1 MSAIPMQIK
10 YERFTKIN
18 NADDPNVEYNEGHYY
33 IATVSIDGKLAIVR
47 ISQSPDSKWYITLSK
62 IGTDY
67 IAETYNSY
75 TSEFDAMVNLKEE
88 IEQLVIETET
98 L

>member
-1 MSAIPMQIK
+1 MEIK
-10 YERFTKIN
+10 CEQFTKIN
-18 NADDPNVEYNEGHYY
+18 NADDSNVEYNEGHYFM
-33 IATVSIDGKLAIVR
+33 ATASIDGKLAIVR
-47 ISQSPDSKWYITLSK
+47 INQHPDSKWYITLSK

-67 IAETYNSY
+67 TAETYNSY
-75 TSEFDAMVNLKEE
+75 ASEFDALVNLKEE